1 MKPVIRNRLSAIS
14 ENIFV
19 EKKRLFILTQ
29 NEASPWVTAVS
40 NAVQSLGDVFV
51 FGEDDIWPALAATP
65 PDLLLLDASGFA
77 QDVVKL
83 VEQLHQQQCEMPII
97 VASTSP
103 TWQHARAVLMVGA
116 TDYIRHSFDAVQ
128 IRQTCAE
135 AMKADS

>member
-1 MKPVIRNRLSAIS
+1 MKPIIRKGLSAIGES
-14 ENIFV
+14 KSV
-19 EKKRLFILTQ
+19 EKKRLFVLTK
-29 NEASPWVTAVS
+29 NAASPWVTAVTQ
-40 NAVQSLGDVFV
+40 AVHGLCDVAV
-51 FGEDDIWPALAATP
+51 FGEEDIWPVLAASP

-103 TWQHARAVLMVGA
+103 TWQHARAVLMAGA

-135 AMKADS
+135 AMD